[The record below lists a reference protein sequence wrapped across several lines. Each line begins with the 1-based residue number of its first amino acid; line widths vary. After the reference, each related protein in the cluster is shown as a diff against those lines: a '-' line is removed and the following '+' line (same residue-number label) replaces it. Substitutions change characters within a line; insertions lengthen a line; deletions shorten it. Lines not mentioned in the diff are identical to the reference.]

1 MCGQVVYND
10 GHTEDILTFVQYSD
24 NHVTFVAQSGT
35 YHFTSYLVAIDVG
48 YEMNHTGAFMHRVY
62 EFYKEKDNDFIIA
75 PEIQYIQLDKTKI
88 GKEQTND

>member
-24 NHVTFVAQSGT
+24 DHVTFVTQSGT

-48 YEMNHTGAFMHRVY
+48 YERNITGAFRHRVY
-62 EFYKEKDNDFIIA
+62 EFYKEKDGDFIFI

-88 GKEQTND
+88 GKE